1 MGCDF
6 GTNSLFLQQRGGLFL
21 CLAAQTLLSPA
32 QTAFP
37 LPPKM
42 SLRVRV
48 TSRCTKMH
56 FLIAVLLLTF
66 GVLHIFALPVHSCH
80 DLLSSV
86 RKYRMGPAKDP
97 QARRAYSREF
107 PDAWTKIIS
116 DRLFSGSRDRE
127 QRHFG
132 WRELRW
138 RHRRDYI
145 ALRLH

>member
-6 GTNSLFLQQRGGLFL
+6 GMNSLFLQPKGLFL
-21 CLAAQTLLSPA
+21 CLAAQT
-32 QTAFP
+32 AFP
-37 LPPKM
+37 RSLKT

-48 TSRCTKMH
+48 TSRCTKMQ
-56 FLIAVLLLTF
+56 FFIAALLLTF

-107 PDAWTKIIS
+107 SDALTKMIS
-116 DRLFSGSRDRE
+116 DRLF
-127 QRHFG
+127 
-132 WRELRW
+132 
-138 RHRRDYI
+138 
-145 ALRLH
+145 

>member
-1 MGCDF
+1 M
-6 GTNSLFLQQRGGLFL
+6 NSLFLQPKGGLFL
-21 CLAAQTLLSPA
+21 GLAA

-37 LPPKM
+37 RSLKM

-56 FLIAVLLLTF
+56 FLIAALILTF

-107 PDAWTKIIS
+107 SDALTKMIS
-116 DRLFSGSRDRE
+116 DRLF
-127 QRHFG
+127 
-132 WRELRW
+132 
-138 RHRRDYI
+138 
-145 ALRLH
+145 